1 MSDPVSH
8 ILVPPTSG
16 DATILARALLDEAE
30 AQGLPVSVV
39 RIETHNGREFV
50 APQSVVVN
58 AIAALNKAVEK
69 PDKEKL
75 KPDSSADDKKAAKKG
90 NS

>member
-39 RIETHNGREFV
+39 RIETQNGREFV
-50 APQSVVVN
+50 APQSVVVK

-69 PDKEKL
+69 PDKEKPP
-75 KPDSSADDKKAAKKG
+75 KPDSADDKKAAKKG